1 MLRYFTFGH
10 VRSQKIKRNI
20 AFSFV
25 LRGINVAIGL
35 LLIPLV
41 LDYLDETRYGIWLTL
56 VSLVSWF
63 EFFDLGL
70 GHGLRNKLSEALTKN
85 DNKLAEK
92 YVSTAYCL
100 LSLIAVIFLCL
111 FLIINSFL
119 SWTKILNTT
128 DVPTKELNLLAIIV
142 FSAFSAN
149 LILKLITN
157 VFYALQK
164 PAIND
169 LIAAASKILNLS
181 VIFLLLKTTKDSLL
195 FLGLTYSIVPL
206 AVLII
211 FSTIA
216 FKGKFKFLKPQLRN
230 IDFALIR
237 DLMSLGSK
245 FFVIQI
251 ASIIMYSTGN
261 MIVIQLFSPAE
272 VTPYQIAYRYFST
285 IMIGFGIIITP
296 FWSAFTE
303 AFIKRENDWINN
315 IIRKLF
321 KLWAGVLLVLFLMLI
336 FSSKVYSVWLGNKI
350 SIPFALSAAWAF
362 FIAIQAL
369 NSIFVHFINGT
380 GLVRVQMLLGIFLAL
395 LNIPMSILL
404 ADQFKMGIVGVI
416 CAPIIC
422 QSVGLVASLIQYNM
436 IIAGRINGIWGK

>member
-237 DLMSLGSK
+237 DLMSWKQVLCYT
-245 FFVIQI
+245 I

-261 MIVIQLFSPAE
+261 MIVIKLFSPAE

-285 IMIGFGIIITP
+285 IMIGFGIII
-296 FWSAFTE
+296 
-303 AFIKRENDWINN
+303 IH
-315 IIRKLF
+315 
-321 KLWAGVLLVLFLMLI
+321 LVCI
-336 FSSKVYSVWLGNKI
+336 YRSVY
-350 SIPFALSAAWAF
+350 
-362 FIAIQAL
+362 
-369 NSIFVHFINGT
+369 
-380 GLVRVQMLLGIFLAL
+380 
-395 LNIPMSILL
+395 
-404 ADQFKMGIVGVI
+404 
-416 CAPIIC
+416 
-422 QSVGLVASLIQYNM
+422 
-436 IIAGRINGIWGK
+436 